1 MSDPTTPNI
10 TTDTHPDSNP
20 NFNKEDLVQEL
31 DQLTKTMHD
40 AEKTRTL
47 EEQVA
52 YLKSKG
58 IDPSK
63 TYAKW
68 DEDSEEDQTQI

>member
-1 MSDPTTPNI
+1 MSEPTPNI
-10 TTDTHPDSNP
+10 ATDTHPDSNP
-20 NFNKEDLVQEL
+20 NFNREDLVQEL

-52 YLKSKG
+52 YLKSQG

-68 DEDSEEDQTQI
+68 DDESEEDQTQI

>member
-1 MSDPTTPNI
+1 MA
-10 TTDTHPDSNP
+10 TDV
-20 NFNKEDLVQEL
+20 KQDLQKL
-31 DQLTKTMHD
+31 DTLIDTLHN

-63 TYAKW
+63 TYQEW
-68 DEDSEEDQTQI
+68 DDDKEDA

>member
-1 MSDPTTPNI
+1 MNKAPNLSHSTAHRNDDGSKTCDIKQDI
-10 TTDTHPDSNP
+10 TH
-20 NFNKEDLVQEL
+20 L
-31 DQLTKTMHD
+31 DNLIDTMHQ

-63 TYAKW
+63 TYQTW
-68 DEDSEEDQTQI
+68 DDDEKEDDY

>member
-1 MSDPTTPNI
+1 MIDHKQ
-10 TTDTHPDSNP
+10 DLTHLN
-20 NFNKEDLVQEL
+20 EL
-31 DQLTKTMHD
+31 IDTMHD

-63 TYAKW
+63 TYQEW
-68 DEDSEEDQTQI
+68 DDDKKED